1 MNKKSS
7 LIVLTSLTATAVAL
21 CAAFFSVTGIAKLFA
36 GASLAALVMAGTL
49 EFGKIVG
56 ISFLY
61 QYWDDIPKLLKGY
74 LTTASIVLML
84 ITSVGIYGFLS
95 SAYQATADQL
105 AIMDQQNAVI
115 DLRKARYQEELDL
128 YLQERER
135 LSTTINELSSGLA
148 NNVIQYVDQ
157 ETGQLIT
164 TTSSATRNALQEQL
178 RNTTDERSRLALKIE
193 EVTDSITSLE
203 TQAIESQMNNEI
215 AAEVGPLRFVSN
227 LTGWSMDKVVNVF
240 AIMIVLVFDPLA
252 IALVISVNFL
262 LKHKTK
268 EEQEVEQANFFS
280 VEKVMDELPIQTT
293 MHVEPEPIII
303 EDTDDE
309 KNYYADFNPEP
320 EPEVTNEEPYQI
332 YVYEPDD
339 TQVNF
344 SEKELE
350 DYVIKKYLDP
360 NGNGIPDFMEKGYN
374 WNDINVWKD
383 NPLAIWYK
391 KNFIDN
397 KR

>member
-1 MNKKSS
+1 MNKKTS
-7 LIVLTSLTATAVAL
+7 LIALTSLTATAVAL

-61 QYWDDIPKLLKGY
+61 QYWDEIPKVLKAY

-95 SAYQATADQL
+95 AAYQATADQL
-105 AIMDQQNAVI
+105 AIMDQQSAVTN
-115 DLRKARYQEELDL
+115 LRKERYQEELNL

-148 NNVIQYVDQ
+148 NNVIQYVDA

-178 RNTTDERSRLALKIE
+178 RNATEERSLLALKIE
-193 EVTDSITSLE
+193 EATDSITSLE
-203 TQAIESQMNNEI
+203 TQAIEANMNNDI

-227 LTGWSMDKVVNVF
+227 LTGWPMDMVVNIF

-262 LKHKTK
+262 LKHKPQ
-268 EEQEVEQANFFS
+268 EENEVEQANFFN
-280 VEKVMDELPIQTT
+280 VIKVPEKVEIPTSSDE
-293 MHVEPEPIII
+293 E
-303 EDTDDE
+303 
-309 KNYYADFNPEP
+309 NYYADYNPEP
-320 EPEVTNEEPYQI
+320 EPTYIYAPEKREEINAPEDEEPYQI

-339 TQVNF
+339 TQVDW
-344 SEKELE
+344 SDKELE
-350 DYVIKKYLDP
+350 EYVIKKYLDP

-397 KR
+397 KK